1 MMLIAAGAAVLF
13 GTAAPAQIREQ
24 AWPQSPVKVIVPFAA
39 GGPSDSMAR
48 ITAQRLS
55 EALGQPFVI
64 ENLPGA
70 GGAIAGQTVVR
81 ARGDGYT
88 LYWVTPAQVTILPLI
103 TKLSYDPVKSLLP
116 ITAVAE
122 VRFVLV
128 ANTTTLPVR
137 SVSEFVDYVRAR
149 PGKLSF
155 AHAGPGS
162 ITQLAMELFLHR
174 ASLQMVG
181 VAYKGIAPGLA
192 DVIAGHVPTM
202 FASVAD
208 AEQQRKAGALGLL
221 GVSTRKRSPKLP
233 DVPTVNESGVP
244 GYNIASWNGLMA
256 PPGTPR
262 AIVERISG
270 EIGRA
275 TNTPEFSQR
284 LANLGF
290 DPVGSSSEEFAAVI
304 AAEIPMWME
313 AVNGAQ
319 LKRD

>member
-1 MMLIAAGAAVLF
+1 
-13 GTAAPAQIREQ
+13 
-24 AWPQSPVKVIVPFAA
+24 
-39 GGPSDSMAR
+39 
-48 ITAQRLS
+48 
-55 EALGQPFVI
+55 
-64 ENLPGA
+64 
-70 GGAIAGQTVVR
+70 
-81 ARGDGYT
+81 
-88 LYWVTPAQVTILPLI
+88 
-103 TKLSYDPVKSLLP
+103 
-116 ITAVAE
+116 VAE